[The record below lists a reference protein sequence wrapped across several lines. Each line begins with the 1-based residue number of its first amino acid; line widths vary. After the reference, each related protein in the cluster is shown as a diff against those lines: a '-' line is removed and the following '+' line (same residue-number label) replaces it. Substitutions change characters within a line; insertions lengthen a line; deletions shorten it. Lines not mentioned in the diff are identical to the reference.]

1 MNLSCVSITHHHIQ
15 TTTHLRATA
24 RSTRRKPPSSG
35 SSHTTVRHRPHP
47 SIPASTRPIV
57 TMSATSPTYE
67 GPAAAPGAVRVGF
80 VGACLKKK
88 RPFTP
93 HHSLPPTLTALE
105 RRPRHPRLP
114 HDREPHQGRLR
125 TSPNPDHAPTPSSL
139 LTRPARLPPHLDGDR
154 LEPQHGQV

>member
-15 TTTHLRATA
+15 TTHLPRATA
-24 RSTRRKPPSSG
+24 RSTRNPLR
-35 SSHTTVRHRPHP
+35 TCFATIRHPHHP

-125 TSPNPDHAPTPSSL
+125 TSPNPDHAPTPEPL
-139 LTRPARLPPHLDGDR
+139 LTRPTRLPPHLDGDR
-154 LEPQHGQV
+154 VEPQHGQV

>member
-15 TTTHLRATA
+15 TTHHPRATA
-24 RSTRRKPPSSG
+24 RSTRNPPSVRGFSA
-35 SSHTTVRHRPHP
+35 TTFRHPHHP
-47 SIPASTRPIV
+47 SIPSSTRPIV

-80 VGACLKKK
+80 VGECVLRMK
-88 RPFTP
+88 TT
-93 HHSLPPTLTALE
+93 HHPPLTTPTLTALE

-139 LTRPARLPPHLDGDR
+139 LTRPTRLPPHLDGDR
-154 LEPQHGQV
+154 VEPQHGQV